1 MQRIPIMA
9 GLLKRLSQL
18 SKVAAQERP
27 HVALFRV
34 VGWFAY
40 IIEGKVSAYLAGL
53 EKAYL
58 GRGSRVIGTRF
69 ITMGGGASIG
79 RYAWIEAVTESG
91 EDSYRPEISF
101 GKGFHASERLHISAI
116 NRIDIADNCLFGS
129 CVYISDHNHG
139 SYKGEEQSH
148 PDESPVMRK
157 LVSHGPVVIGAN
169 VWIGDNVTIVG
180 PVRIGKGVVVGANSV
195 VTRDVPD
202 HVMVGGIPARI
213 IKQFNFT
220 SGKWEA
226 IEKSRHHV
234 AT

>member
-1 MQRIPIMA
+1 M
-9 GLLKRLSQL
+9 GNLSKRLAQI

-27 HVALFRV
+27 HVALFRM

-40 IIEGKVSAYLAGL
+40 IIEGKASAYLAGW
-53 EKAYL
+53 KQAYL

-69 ITMGGGASIG
+69 IRMGEGVSIG

-91 EDSYRPEISF
+91 EDSFRPEIRF

-116 NRIDIADNCLFGS
+116 NRINIGDNCLFGS

-139 SYKGEEQSH
+139 SYKGEEQSR
-148 PDESPVMRK
+148 PDESPVMRR
-157 LVSHGPVVIGAN
+157 LVSNGPVVIGAN

-180 PVRIGKGVVVGANSV
+180 PIRIGNGVVVGANSV
-195 VTRDVPD
+195 VTCDVPD
-202 HVMVGGIPARI
+202 NVMIGGIPARI

-220 SGKWEA
+220 SGRWEA
-226 IEKSRHHV
+226 IAKS
-234 AT
+234 